1 MKFFAK
7 EDRFGWA
14 RSERGLSIF
23 FTKQGIYEKALAGRG
38 PDWADEAALWMQRL
52 LECGDADSSSS
63 HEGIWIASDDAVR
76 LDEVTRDRF
85 ELPPIWPGSLRLD
98 SRSVPNLRDFDAA
111 LFVIDERDRSVP
123 RWRLEGPILV
133 VGEDEFYLP
142 SPEHYACLRAFQ
154 QWRAQESR
162 TESDHLRLLL
172 SLGEAAKSG
181 TRIDLSR
188 APDVDVVDGGE
199 IIISMTEH
207 SDGSVELTPMF
218 ANLLRGASPESWE
231 SLRRKVTE
239 RLHHLEGDE
248 VEGIVRVGNKIV
260 LLDPEQTTT
269 ARAVARRQRVPAS
282 EKSQFLREPEAW
294 MADHVFIHGEVE
306 FLPRVVGIG
315 EWKGGYLGGGGE
327 LGEAVDWFDKKPDA
341 LGSDEDEGETCE
353 DEEAVGGESGSA
365 STEGLDG
372 LDEDGN
378 IPEDEEDHDTS
389 GVRDDAE
396 STGADAP
403 DSPIGP
409 LVPMIET
416 NDEELRWGVPYG
428 EFNPSED
435 CGLEL
440 DFDGFPRK
448 PYPHQIGAIRWLANH
463 TVRAGEPRR
472 WNTGDT
478 AWGAG
483 ALLADDMGLG
493 KTLSTLLFIG
503 LWYERWRLASGK
515 EPSACLVVAP
525 LSLVENWKEETLKS
539 FPEDR
544 LPFSRM
550 ICAIPA
556 ADLGRYYATQNGRD
570 RVAAD
575 GSRVEEYGLKFGD
588 GTEAS
593 LDCPGS
599 LVITTY
605 QTLREF
611 RFSFAGC
618 DWGATIFD
626 EAHNIK
632 NPNALQ
638 TIAAKSLKAFFR
650 VALTGTPV
658 ENHLGDLWSLMDA
671 VEPGALGS
679 FAEFREKWIRRL
691 RIDPTQMNEVGQ
703 QLRDY
708 LSNLILRRTKE
719 EELKGLPRKT
729 LRPVKIPMT
738 PSQLERYDEILR
750 LAKSTS
756 PDDAEKKRTN
766 HHLACMWELRRITL
780 HPDLVGGGL
789 ACAPSSERASR
800 TYLAESGK
808 LRWLL
813 EKLDE
818 IQSRGEKALIFSI
831 QKSLQ
836 DMLVT
841 HLRQIYKIPVPLIN
855 GDTKATSQ
863 TRPNDTR
870 LGLIRQFC
878 DRPGFGICVLSPI
891 AAGAGL
897 NIVAANHVIHLE
909 RHWNPAKED
918 QATDRAYRIGQE
930 KEVEVHI
937 PLLVH
942 PNRPQLTTFDLGLD
956 KLIGNKR
963 SLAGSLGLIPVAPV
977 SADELF
983 SEVFGDGAPEGAPTK
998 ATRISI
1004 DEALKLSWELFE
1016 ALIAEIYGREAN
1028 SVILTPKGRDG
1039 GADVIV
1045 REFGPESK
1053 NILVQCKMT
1062 GRSILDSD
1070 HAVREVIGAKPGHAR
1085 SLNLPYLDGAVHTTA
1100 KTFSKRTKRA
1110 ANPEGIELHGS
1121 RWLKDALARHEV
1133 TLTQILRR
1141 NRTRKRV
1148 V

>member
-7 EDRFGWA
+7 QDRFGWA
-14 RSERGLSIF
+14 RSESGLSIF
-23 FTKQGIYEKALAGRG
+23 FSKQGLYEKALAGCG
-38 PDWADEAALWMQRL
+38 PDWANEAALWMQRL

-63 HEGIWIASDDAVR
+63 HDGIWIASDDAVR

-85 ELPPIWPGSLRLD
+85 ELPPTWPGSLRLD
-98 SRSVPNLRDFDAA
+98 TKSAPNLRGFDAA
-111 LFVIDERDRSVP
+111 LFVIDEKDRCVP
-123 RWRLEGPILV
+123 RWRLEGPILI
-133 VGEDEFYLP
+133 VGEDGFYLP

-154 QWRAQESR
+154 QWRAQELR

-188 APDVDVVDGGE
+188 APDIDVVDGGE
-199 IIISMTEH
+199 IVISMTEH
-207 SDGSVELTPMF
+207 NDGSVELTPMF
-218 ANLLRGASPESWE
+218 ANLLRDASPQSWE
-231 SLRRKVTE
+231 ALRQKVTE

-248 VEGIVRVGNKIV
+248 VEGIVRIGNRIV
-260 LLDPEQTTT
+260 LLNPEQTIK
-269 ARAVARRQRVPAS
+269 ARSVARRRRVPAS
-282 EKSQFLREPEAW
+282 EKSRFLREPEVW
-294 MADHVFIHGEVE
+294 IADHVFIHGEVE
-306 FLPRVVGIG
+306 FLPRVIGIG
-315 EWKGGYLGGGGE
+315 EWSGGYFGGGGE
-327 LGEAVDWFDKKPDA
+327 LGEAVDWFDKKPDSLQSEA
-341 LGSDEDEGETCE
+341 DGDQDVP
-353 DEEAVGGESGSA
+353 DEEAVDIESGDVSP
-365 STEGLDG
+365 EGLD
-372 LDEDGN
+372 DGKVTRS
-378 IPEDEEDHDTS
+378 DEDHDS
-389 GVRDDAE
+389 NDVSDDDE
-396 STGADAP
+396 ETGAEVP
-403 DSPIGP
+403 DLTQAP
-409 LVPMIET
+409 LVPLIET

-428 EFNPSED
+428 EFKSD
-435 CGLEL
+435 VKSGFEL
-440 DFDGFPRK
+440 DFRGFPRE
-448 PYPHQIGAIRWLANH
+448 PFPHQVGAIRWLASH
-463 TVRAGEPRR
+463 TVRAGEPRH
-472 WNTGDT
+472 WNPGDT

-503 LWYERWRLASGK
+503 LWYERWKLASGK
-515 EPSACLVVAP
+515 EPPACLVVAP
-525 LSLVENWKEETLKS
+525 LSLVENWKEEALKS
-539 FPEDR
+539 FPKGSV
-544 LPFSRM
+544 PFSRI

-570 RVAAD
+570 RVAPD
-575 GSRVEEYGLKFGD
+575 GSRVEEYGLKFGG

-679 FAEFREKWIRRL
+679 FAEFRERWIKRL
-691 RIDPTQMNEVGQ
+691 RLDPTQMNEVGQ

-708 LSNLILRRTKE
+708 LTNLILRRTKE
-719 EELKGLPRKT
+719 DELKGLPRKT

-738 PSQLERYDEILR
+738 PAQLDRYDEILR
-750 LAKSTS
+750 LAKSNS
-756 PDDAEKKRTN
+756 PEEGDKNRTN
-766 HHLACMWELRRITL
+766 HHLTCMWELRRITL
-780 HPDLVGGGL
+780 HPDLVGG
-789 ACAPSSERASR
+789 ASAVAPTSERASR
-800 TYLAESGK
+800 MYLAESGK

-863 TRPNDTR
+863 NRPNDTR

-878 DRPGFGICVLSPI
+878 DRTGFGVCVLSPI

-918 QATDRAYRIGQE
+918 QATDRAYRIGQQ
-930 KEVEVHI
+930 KDVEVHI

-942 PNRPQLTTFDLGLD
+942 PNRPLLTTFDLGLD
-956 KLIGNKR
+956 KLIGKKR

-977 SADELF
+977 SVDELF
-983 SEVFGDGAPEGAPTK
+983 SEVFGDGSPECDPTK
-998 ATRISI
+998 SSRIDF
-1004 DEALKLSWELFE
+1004 DEVLKLSWEWFE

-1045 REFGPESK
+1045 LGFGPASK

-1062 GRSILDSD
+1062 GRPVLDSD
-1070 HAVREVIGAKPGHAR
+1070 HAVREVIGAKPGYAR
-1085 SLNLPYLDGAVHTTA
+1085 GLNLSNLGGAVHTTA
-1100 KTFSKRTKRA
+1100 NTFSKRTKRA

-1121 RWLKDALARHEV
+1121 RWLRDSLARHEI
-1133 TLTQILRR
+1133 TLSQILKR
-1141 NRTRKRV
+1141 NGTRKRV
-1148 V
+1148 L

>member
-1 MKFFAK
+1 MNFFAK
-7 EDRFGWA
+7 QDRFGWA
-14 RSERGLSIF
+14 RNESGLSIF
-23 FTKQGIYEKALAGRG
+23 FAKRGLYEKSLAGGG
-38 PDWADEAALWMQRL
+38 PEWANEAALWMQRL
-52 LECGDADSSSS
+52 LECGDADSSPS

-76 LDEVTRDRF
+76 LDEATRDRF
-85 ELPPIWPGSLRLD
+85 ELPPSWPGSLRLD
-98 SRSVPNLRDFDAA
+98 TSSVPNLRDFDAA
-111 LFVIDERDRSVP
+111 LFVIDERGRSVP
-123 RWRLEGPILV
+123 RWRLEGPILI
-133 VGEDEFYLP
+133 VGEAEFFLP
-142 SPEHYACLRAFQ
+142 SPDHYACLRAFLI
-154 QWRAQESR
+154 WRAREGR
-162 TESDHLRLLL
+162 TESDHLRLLM
-172 SLGEAAKSG
+172 SLGDAAKSG
-181 TRIDLSR
+181 TKIDLSR
-188 APDVDVVDGGE
+188 APDIEVVDGGE

-207 SDGSVELTPMF
+207 RDGSAELTPMF
-218 ANLLRGASPESWE
+218 ANLLKGSSPETRE
-231 SLRRKVTE
+231 GLRQNVRE
-239 RLHHLEGDE
+239 RLHHLDGDGE
-248 VEGIVRVGNKIV
+248 EAIVRIGKRIV
-260 LLDPEQTTT
+260 LLDPEQTVT
-269 ARAVARRQRVPAS
+269 ARTIAHRSRVSAS
-282 EKSQFLREPEAW
+282 EKRQFLREPERW

-306 FLPRVVGIG
+306 FLPRVIGIG
-315 EWKGGYLGGGGE
+315 EWSGGYLGAGGE

-341 LGSDEDEGETCE
+341 LGSEDDEGEIG
-353 DEEAVGGESGSA
+353 DDKSSL
-365 STEGLDG
+365 EGDSVDLSLEV

-378 IPEDEEDHDTS
+378 SNGSDEDHDADESSAEAEKMGAGGPEPGS
-389 GVRDDAE
+389 G
-396 STGADAP
+396 S
-403 DSPIGP
+403 
-409 LVPMIET
+409 LVPLIER

-428 EFNPSED
+428 KLKQDGGNVF
-435 CGLEL
+435 EL
-440 DFDGFPRK
+440 NFSGFPRD
-448 PYPHQIGAIRWLANH
+448 PFPHQIDAIRWLANH
-463 TVRAGEPRR
+463 TGRAGEPRR
-472 WNTGDT
+472 WNPGDR

-493 KTLSTLLFIG
+493 KTLSTLLFVG
-503 LWYERWRLASGK
+503 LWYDQWRRASEK
-515 EPSACLVVAP
+515 EPAACLVVAP
-525 LSLVENWKEETLKS
+525 LSLVENWKEEALKS
-539 FPEDR
+539 FPQGR
-544 LPFSRM
+544 VPFSRI

-556 ADLGRYYATQNGRD
+556 AELGRFYANRNGRD
-570 RVAAD
+570 RVAPD

-671 VEPGALGS
+671 IEPGALGS
-679 FAEFREKWIRRL
+679 FAEFRKRWIKRL
-691 RIDPTQMNEVGQ
+691 SLDPTQMNEVGQ
-703 QLRDY
+703 QLRKY
-708 LSNLILRRTKE
+708 LGSLILRRTKE
-719 EELKGLPRKT
+719 DELKGLPKKT

-738 PSQLERYDEILR
+738 PIQLERYDEILR
-750 LAKSTS
+750 LAKSS
-756 PDDAEKKRTN
+756 SSEEGDKKRTN
-766 HHLACMWELRRITL
+766 HHLTCMWELRRITL
-780 HPDLVGGGL
+780 HPDLVGG
-789 ACAPSSERASR
+789 AFASAPTSERASR

-818 IQSRGEKALIFSI
+818 IENRGEKALIFSI

-878 DRPGFGICVLSPI
+878 DRPGFGVCVLSPI

-918 QATDRAYRIGQE
+918 QATDRAYRIGQQ
-930 KEVEVHI
+930 KEVEVHL
-937 PLLVH
+937 PLLFH
-942 PNRPQLTTFDLGLD
+942 PNRPELTTFDLGLD
-956 KLIGNKR
+956 KLISRKR

-983 SEVFGDGAPEGAPTK
+983 LEVFGDRAPDAAPTK
-998 ATRISI
+998 PTRI
-1004 DEALKLSWELFE
+1004 DLGEALKLSWDWFE
-1016 ALIAEIYGREAN
+1016 ALIAEIYGREAD

-1045 REFGPESK
+1045 LGFGPESK

-1062 GRSILDSD
+1062 GRSILDSE
-1070 HAVREVIGAKPGHAR
+1070 HAIREVIGAKPGYAR
-1085 SLNLPYLDGAVHTTA
+1085 SLNLPVLEGAVHTTA
-1100 KTFSKRTKRA
+1100 KAFSKRTKRA
-1110 ANPEGIELHGS
+1110 AAPEGIKLQGS
-1121 RWLKDALARHEV
+1121 RWLRDALARHEV
-1133 TLTQILRR
+1133 TLSQILKR
-1141 NRTRKRV
+1141 NRVRKRV

>member
-1 MKFFAK
+1 MKFFPK

-14 RSERGLSIF
+14 RNESGLSIF
-23 FTKQGIYEKALAGRG
+23 FGKPGLYERAMGGLA
-38 PDWADEAALWMQRL
+38 PDWANEAALWMQRL

-63 HEGIWIASDDAVR
+63 HEGVWIASDDAVR
-76 LDEVTRDRF
+76 LDEATRDRF

-98 SRSVPNLRDFDAA
+98 SQSVPNVRDFDAA
-111 LFVIDERDRSVP
+111 LFVIDEKGKSVP
-123 RWRLEGPILV
+123 RWRLEGPILI
-133 VGEDEFYLP
+133 VGEDEFHLP

-154 QWRAQESR
+154 QWRARKSR

-172 SLGEAAKSG
+172 TLGEAAKSG
-181 TRIDLSR
+181 GRIDLSR
-188 APDVDVVDGGE
+188 APNVDIVDGGE
-199 IIISMTEH
+199 IIIATTENR
-207 SDGSVELTPMF
+207 DGSVELTPMF
-218 ANLLRGASPESWE
+218 ANLLKGSSKESWE
-231 SLRRKVTE
+231 ALRQDVAD
-239 RLHHLEGDE
+239 RLHHLEGNG
-248 VEGIVRVGNKIV
+248 VEGIVRIGKKIV
-260 LLDPEQTTT
+260 LLSPEQTIS
-269 ARAVARRQRVPAS
+269 ARAIARKKKVPAS
-282 EKSQFLREPEAW
+282 DKTQFLRKPEVW

-315 EWKGGYLGGGGE
+315 EWNGGYLGGGGE

-341 LGSDEDEGETCE
+341 LDSETDEDENFQ
-353 DEEAVGGESGSA
+353 DEETVGGESGDA
-365 STEGLDG
+365 STAE
-372 LDEDGN
+372 LDENGN
-378 IPEDEEDHDTS
+378 IPDDEEENGED
-389 GVRDDAE
+389 GVAE
-396 STGADAP
+396 DGELTGANLP
-403 DSPIGP
+403 ELQSGP
-409 LVPMIET
+409 LVPLIET

-428 EFNPSED
+428 EFKPGEES
-435 CGLEL
+435 GLEL
-440 DFDGFPRK
+440 AFDGFPRK
-448 PYPHQIGAIRWLANH
+448 PFPHQIGAIRWLANH
-463 TVRAGEPRR
+463 TIRAGEPRR

-539 FPEDR
+539 FPEGR
-544 LPFSRM
+544 LPFTRM

-556 ADLGRYYATQNGRD
+556 ADLGRYYSTQNGRD

-575 GSRVEEYGLKFGD
+575 GTRVEEYGLKFGD

-691 RIDPTQMNEVGQ
+691 RVDPTQMNEVGQ

-729 LRPVKIPMT
+729 LRPVKVPMT
-738 PSQLERYDEILR
+738 TAQLERYDEILR

-756 PDDAEKKRTN
+756 PDDAAKKRSN

-789 ACAPSSERASR
+789 ACAPTSEGASR

-813 EKLDE
+813 QTLDE

-855 GDTKATSQ
+855 GDTKAISQ

-942 PNRPQLTTFDLGLD
+942 PIRPQLTTFDLGLD
-956 KLIGNKR
+956 KLIGRKR

-977 SADELF
+977 SVDELF
-983 SEVFGDGAPEGAPTK
+983 SEVFDDGTPEGAPTK
-998 ATRISI
+998 SARIGL
-1004 DEALKLSWELFE
+1004 DDALKLSWELFE

-1053 NILVQCKMT
+1053 NILVQCKKT
-1062 GRSILDSD
+1062 GRSILDSE
-1070 HAVREVIGAKPGHAR
+1070 HAVREVIGAKPGYAR
-1085 SLNLPYLDGAVHTTA
+1085 GLHLPDLDGAVHTTA

-1110 ANPEGIELHGS
+1110 ANPEGIALHGS
-1121 RWLKDALARHEV
+1121 RWIRDALNRHEV
-1133 TLTQILRR
+1133 TLTQILKR